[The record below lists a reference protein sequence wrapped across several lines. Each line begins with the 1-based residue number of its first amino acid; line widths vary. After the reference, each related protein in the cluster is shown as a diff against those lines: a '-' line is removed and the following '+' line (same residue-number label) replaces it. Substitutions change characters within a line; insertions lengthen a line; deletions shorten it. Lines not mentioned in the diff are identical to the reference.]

1 MGYCLHD
8 CNDPLAKVK
17 MAQVKPGA
25 VELDPTQAQ
34 APEATI
40 PPPAAVDGTVIEF
53 DLDRDLHPGPA
64 APARPQPL
72 RRGGGGAPRRVH
84 ERAGAGP
91 GGPEGGGLG
100 ARAPWELS
108 MFLMVLETQAA
119 W

>member
-8 CNDPLAKVK
+8 CNDPLAK
-17 MAQVKPGA
+17 VKPGA

-34 APEATI
+34 APEATV
-40 PPPAAVDGTVIEF
+40 PPPAAVDGQVIEF
-53 DLDRDLHPGPA
+53 DLDLDLHPGPA

-72 RRGGGGAPRRVH
+72 RGGGGAGHLGGATSARGAGRGGGGGR
-84 ERAGAGP
+84 
-91 GGPEGGGLG
+91 GGGWGLG
-100 ARAPWELS
+100 GRAPWELS